1 MEANAGNTNAT
12 RATGEE
18 GAIGLSE
25 GGQLSPEVEEQQAA
39 EEREEAA
46 IGTSAIQ

>member
-1 MEANAGNTNAT
+1 MEANAANTNAT

-25 GGQLSPEVEEQQAA
+25 GQLSPEEEEEQQAA
-39 EEREEAA
+39 EERE
-46 IGTSAIQ
+46 

>member
-1 MEANAGNTNAT
+1 MEANAANTNAT

-25 GGQLSPEVEEQQAA
+25 GQLSPEEEEQQQAA
-39 EEREEAA
+39 EERE
-46 IGTSAIQ
+46 

>member
-1 MEANAGNTNAT
+1 MEANAANTNAT

-25 GGQLSPEVEEQQAA
+25 GQLSPEEEEEEQQAA
-39 EEREEAA
+39 EERE
-46 IGTSAIQ
+46 

>member
-1 MEANAGNTNAT
+1 MEANVANTNAT

-25 GGQLSPEVEEQQAA
+25 GQLSPEEEEQQAA

>member
-1 MEANAGNTNAT
+1 MEANAANTNAT

-25 GGQLSPEVEEQQAA
+25 GQLSPEEEEEKQAA
-39 EEREEAA
+39 EERE
-46 IGTSAIQ
+46 

>member
-1 MEANAGNTNAT
+1 MEANAANTNAT

-25 GGQLSPEVEEQQAA
+25 GQLSSEEEEQAA
-39 EEREEAA
+39 EEQEEVV
-46 IGTSAIQ
+46 IGTSVTQ